1 MKDIRAR
8 KWWCRIHKTNKL
20 ANGDIYT
27 FDVEKTFNDLRDKY
41 KNVVFCTHNEQEIDE
56 HYHFIIQDENQI
68 RKSTIIKYLPYGFIE
83 AQKGTNRQVID
94 YMLHIDAK
102 SVKEHKKQYTHDIL
116 RHNIEN
122 FDEWLDITQGKRSD
136 LDDLIEM
143 VELGASDYQIIKTNK
158 EAFQK
163 YYNFIQTTRRA
174 INENKGTQERE
185 SLQVFYYY
193 GDTGTGKS
201 YNSRINHDKNDVFV
215 VSDYKNPW
223 DNYKGQPVLILE
235 EYRSNFFATLL
246 LQILDKY
253 PLELPARYSNNFA
266 CWHTVYIVSNIPPQ
280 EQYPNIDEAT
290 KKAFYR
296 RINEIKHFSIDKIL
310 TYRIEPITLSRKI
323 ISERENPI
331 NSLL

>member
-1 MKDIRAR
+1 
-8 KWWCRIHKTNKL
+8 
-20 ANGDIYT
+20 
-27 FDVEKTFNDLRDKY
+27 
-41 KNVVFCTHNEQEIDE
+41 
-56 HYHFIIQDENQI
+56 
-68 RKSTIIKYLPYGFIE
+68 
-83 AQKGTNRQVID
+83 
-94 YMLHIDAK
+94 MLHIDAK

-136 LDDLIEM
+136 LDDLIDM

-174 INENKGTQERE
+174 INESKGQQERE

-201 YNSRINHDKNDVFV
+201 YTARHNHDKNDVFV

-223 DNYKGQPVLILE
+223 DNYKGQPILILE

-266 CWHTVYIVSNIPPQ
+266 CWHTVYIISNIPPQ
-280 EQYPNIDEAT
+280 DQYPNIDDHT

-296 RINEIKHFSIDKIL
+296 RINEIKYFSIDKIL
-310 TYRIEPITLSRKI
+310 TYRIDPLTLSRKI